1 MKPRHTGRKPSP
13 VVTCVLSTMLVGSVV
28 VVVVVESVEASA
40 ESDAGVV
47 ELSASSCVG
56 IRSAINYYAAISA
69 SVGSLRTISLGLG
82 TALVSIPLVLCKIS
96 ISIKLPR

>member
-13 VVTCVLSTMLVGSVV
+13 VVTCVLSTMLVGS